1 MTKVL
6 DLASP
11 AEITAHSYHI
21 GMSKRVGR
29 KDGQMKREAVGRLYA
44 IGAPPAALFI
54 HILASH
60 KILQFFI
67 ISNITLFSAVCY
79 A

>member
-21 GMSKRVGR
+21 GMRKRVGR
-29 KDGQMKREAVGRLYA
+29 KDGQMKREAVGRLRERERD
-44 IGAPPAALFI
+44 LFNN
-54 HILASH
+54 LA
-60 KILQFFI
+60 
-67 ISNITLFSAVCY
+67 
-79 A
+79 